1 MNAGKLNVLTD
12 CVALDNAVLGHSINL
27 NLLGA
32 LQELSH
38 YNRVL
43 LTYYSSVVERSLK
56 FSTVT
61 YHTHGCT

>member
-27 NLLGA
+27 NLLGT
-32 LQELSH
+32 LQELCNH
-38 YNRVL
+38 NGVL
-43 LTYYSSVVERSLK
+43 LTYHSGVVESCLK

-61 YHTHGCT
+61 YHTHGGT